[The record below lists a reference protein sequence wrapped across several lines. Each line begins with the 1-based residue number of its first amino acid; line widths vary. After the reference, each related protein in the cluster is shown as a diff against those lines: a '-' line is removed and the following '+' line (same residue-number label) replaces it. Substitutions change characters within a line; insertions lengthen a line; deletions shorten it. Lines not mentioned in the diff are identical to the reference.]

1 MKKLLFPLLMVL
13 LVWDAQAQKSDKEK
27 ALDAM
32 IQSGMIRR
40 EGNNLIVKVPSN
52 ADTAQYKLMYSGL
65 ITDPKIRLRF
75 ETSTPVSATVSPSG
89 PIFSNQGLNT
99 SGQAQVRPQD
109 LGAMTSPSQMA
120 AQSHMVVLGYTGMI
134 SPTASQQF
142 TEHSWTVPAGV
153 TSVRMEGWSA
163 GADGYG
169 TGTGGGAGGYFLSVI
184 QVVPGTVFR
193 IRIPASGKIL
203 YPLIIQSDLGS
214 LTMTS
219 GKHPAVE
226 MRDLT
231 PEASKGGFLERISG
245 VFEGNTFSIR
255 GEAGHPVMST
265 PLREIA
271 SNVYTWQTIGGKGGD
286 APRGGSGGEGIFKV
300 NSFPELSR
308 ASQPGN
314 FPGGG
319 GGAGYEQYDPNASE
333 INSSSGASGVLI
345 IYY

>member
-1 MKKLLFPLLMVL
+1 MKSALILFFMVL
-13 LVWDAQAQKSDKEK
+13 LIWDAQAQKSDKEK

-65 ITDPKIRLRF
+65 ITDPEIRLRF
-75 ETSTPVSATVSPSG
+75 ETSTPVSATAPPSG
-89 PIFSNQGLNT
+89 PLFSNQGLNT
-99 SGQAQVRPQD
+99 SGQAQVIPQD
-109 LGAMTSPSQMA
+109 LGAMSSPSQA
-120 AQSHMVVLGYTGMI
+120 AVQSHMVVFGYAGMI

-193 IRIPASGKIL
+193 IRIPASGRNL
-203 YPLIIQSDLGS
+203 YPLVIQSDLGS

-231 PEASKGGFLERISG
+231 PEASKGGFLERTSG
-245 VFEGNTFSIR
+245 VFERNTFSIR
-255 GEAGHPVMST
+255 GEAGHPVKAT

-271 SNVYTWQTIGGKGGD
+271 SNVYTYQIIGGKGGD
-286 APRGGSGGEGIFKV
+286 APRGGSGGNGIFKV
-300 NSFPELSR
+300 TGFPELSK
-308 ASQPGN
+308 AAQPGN

-319 GGAGYEQYDPNASE
+319 GGAGYEQYDPNATE